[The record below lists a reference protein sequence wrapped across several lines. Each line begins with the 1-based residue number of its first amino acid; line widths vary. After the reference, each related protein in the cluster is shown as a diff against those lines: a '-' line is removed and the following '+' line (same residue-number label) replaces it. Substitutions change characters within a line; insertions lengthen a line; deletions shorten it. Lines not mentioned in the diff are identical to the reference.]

1 MTALEAL
8 QTLRNVGVNL
18 EIADSRLQYASP
30 PGTMTDTLR
39 DFLRDHKIEIID
51 ILTTG
56 NESASVGDVP
66 QTVNVAADGIGNSV
80 APATPLFDNPF
91 HEELHAAGYL
101 VWPETGEAEAQL
113 SRFVSLLLIEQNGTW
128 RLLRCRW
135 KPDERMAAE
144 ERQIAET
151 RDYSAAVKRACSYL
165 QWTRQKAGERS

>member
-8 QTLRNVGVNL
+8 QTLRNLGVKL
-18 EIADSRLQYASP
+18 EVADGRLQYASP
-30 PGTMTDTLR
+30 PRTMTDTLR

-66 QTVNVAADGIGNSV
+66 QTARDAADRTGNSP
-80 APATPLFDNPF
+80 APLPLFDNPL
-91 HEELHAAGYL
+91 HAELHAAGYL
-101 VWPETGEAEAQL
+101 VWNSGEAEAQL
-113 SRFVSLLLIEQNGTW
+113 SRFVSLLLIELNGTW

-144 ERQIAET
+144 ERQIAEMS
-151 RDYSAAVKRACSYL
+151 DHSAAVKRASSYL
-165 QWTRQKAGERS
+165 RWTRKKAGERS